1 MKSNL
6 TIKDS
11 SMAFISG
18 FLFSYFFSA
27 LMLVFLSI
35 FLHVNIENFDLQ
47 AFSNTAVGYL
57 FLSVSLQVGILL
69 VFIHFKRTRENK
81 VTENFSWKKLGTY
94 SLVAIVGFFLVSPMI
109 SCLEKL
115 MIKINLTPKGLGYEM
130 TAKNYLIS
138 LISMVIFPAV
148 CEELLFRGIILK
160 GMKQHGKNLSV
171 VLSALA
177 FSIFHMSIFQTV
189 YPLIFGL
196 LLGII
201 MYRENN
207 IIYTITM
214 HFINNFLSLTF
225 VFLGVDF
232 FINHWLFFIL
242 VIVLFAVFLFA
253 LIKFIKSTKEIN
265 KTKLNKPEI
274 ISIAAVF
281 AIMLILWLIF
291 NIYGK

>member
-1 MKSNL
+1 
-6 TIKDS
+6 
-11 SMAFISG
+11 
-18 FLFSYFFSA
+18 
-27 LMLVFLSI
+27 MLVFLSI
-35 FLHVNIENFDLQ
+35 FLHINIENFDLES
-47 AFSNTAVGYL
+47 FSNTAIGYL
-57 FLSVSLQVGILL
+57 FLSICLQVGILI
-69 VFIHFKRTRENK
+69 VFVHFKRTRENK
-81 VTENFSWKKLGTY
+81 VAEGFSWKKLGIY
-94 SLVAIVGFFLVSPMI
+94 SLVAIIGFFLVSPFI

-115 MIKINLTPKGLGYEM
+115 MIKFNLEPKGLGYEM
-130 TAKNYLIS
+130 TVKNYFIS

-148 CEELLFRGIILK
+148 CEELLFRGTILK

-214 HFINNFLSLTF
+214 HFINNFLSLSF

-232 FINHWLFFIL
+232 IINHWLFFIL
-242 VIVLFAVFLFA
+242 AIVLFAVFLFA

-281 AIMLILWLIF
+281 AIMLILWVIF